1 MVDVAHKLGVHT
13 LCEGL
18 ENEEQKQFLLDI
30 GCELAQGFL
39 YHKPEGLDTIF
50 ERLNIGIPIPKWE
63 TTEEREHLEER
74 WR

>member
-1 MVDVAHKLGVHT
+1 MVDVAHKLGIHT

-39 YHKPEGLDTIF
+39 YHKLEGLDTIF
-50 ERLNIGIPIPKWE
+50 ERQNISPKPKI
-63 TTEEREHLEER
+63 
-74 WR
+74 